1 MIRSPRARTAAAAI
15 GALIGAVA
23 LAGCGAGQLAATA
36 GQVAAV
42 GGANATV
49 GQIAVRDAAIAFDG
63 PAADGTAYQVGGSA
77 PLSMTIVNQG
87 AQPDRLVSVSSPVAS
102 AVEVGGTREVPAG
115 QVVVVDGEPAPS
127 PEDESTEPGGSE
139 ESEGSEGSDSSA
151 AEGSGGAADEED
163 AAAQPT
169 PAAAPGAELQAQIV
183 LTGLR
188 EQVRPGLTYVVV
200 LTFERA
206 GEIRLELPVANPD
219 QPRPAEAA
227 AH

>member
-1 MIRSPRARTAAAAI
+1 VSRSPRARTAAAVI

-36 GQVAAV
+36 SQVAAV

-49 GQIAVRDAAIAFDG
+49 GQIAVRNAVVAFDG
-63 PAADGTAYQVGGSA
+63 PAATGTAYEVGGSA
-77 PLSMTIVNQG
+77 PLTMSIVNQG
-87 AQPDRLVSVSSPVAS
+87 QEADRLVSVSSPAAS

-115 QVVVVDGEPAPS
+115 QVLVVDGGPAPAA
-127 PEDESTEPGGSE
+127 EDESGEPEATES
-139 ESEGSEGSDSSA
+139 
-151 AEGSGGAADEED
+151 GAATDEEAD
-163 AAAQPT
+163 AAAQ
-169 PAAAPGAELQAQIV
+169 AASAGEPQAQIV

-188 EQVRPGLTYVVV
+188 ERIRPGLAYVVV

-219 QPRPAEAA
+219 EPRPAPAEAA